1 LSPIAGTGSAYANMT
16 WTPDANGSY
25 PLFTTFTPGNNAFG
39 ASTAPEATP
48 FAGTSVVP
56 VALVLPPVIYVG
68 ESTVVGAVLGNQQP
82 DGSVAFL
89 LNGAGISSSLPTV
102 GGSASTA
109 FTPSFSG
116 NATITVN
123 RTFTGSSFQ
132 PVAISNPRPT
142 DVISV
147 SGSNGAWS
155 PGAPIVLVQG
165 KTLNVSGTSQSGAPV
180 TFDENGPCVINGST
194 ISAMANGVCTVTAS
208 SVGSAT
214 IKPVDQSYTITVQA
228 PPRRPRR

>member
-1 LSPIAGTGSAYANMT
+1 MT

-48 FAGTSVVP
+48 FEGTSVVP
-56 VALVLPPVIYVG
+56 VALALPPVMYVG
-68 ESTVVGAVLGNQQP
+68 ESKVVGAVLGNQQP

-109 FTPSFSG
+109 FTPWFSG
-116 NATITVN
+116 NATITVSYTSIQPNN

-132 PVAISNPRPT
+132 PIAISNPRPT

-165 KTLNVSGTSQSGAPV
+165 KSLNVSGTSQSGAPV

-194 ISAMANGVCTVTAS
+194 ITAMATGVCTVTAS